1 MVVWIKMKTF
11 LWINGKRRDIGVDWH
26 EKNEDKYMQNEDR
39 KGRDQFVVQTSVLS
53 DMSNKL

>member
-1 MVVWIKMKTF
+1 MVVRIKMKTF